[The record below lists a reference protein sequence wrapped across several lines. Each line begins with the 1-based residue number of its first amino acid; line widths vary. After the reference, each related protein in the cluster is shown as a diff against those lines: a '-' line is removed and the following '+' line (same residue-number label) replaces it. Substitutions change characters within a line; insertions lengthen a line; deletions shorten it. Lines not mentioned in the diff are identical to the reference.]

1 MKWTMSSSTI
11 PEVFMP
17 YTVASINMFTIFLK
31 TIQPQSYFP
40 LGDFD
45 ISADGASISL
55 DTELDLCVW

>member
-40 LGDFD
+40 LRDFD
-45 ISADGASISL
+45 ISADGASIP
-55 DTELDLCVW
+55 